1 VVTETELREILAGPE
16 CEAVEFKP
24 GLLSRR
30 EIAEYAVGIGN
41 AGGGWLIMGVA
52 DRPPHH
58 VQPIE
63 IPSDDELAKIRQ
75 SVADA
80 AQIHIAIETVRLPE
94 GPVLVAKIPP
104 RPRGLPVHTRDGKYL
119 IRLGD
124 GLRGMTL
131 PEIDAIRREAG
142 MELSASPIPG
152 KTPDLLSP
160 AGMEELRRLMAEA
173 GASSDLIRLPDP
185 DLLRALGVLRDDGA
199 LLTAGLLL
207 AGRPET
213 IRAHLPHAQWQF
225 RRMKSDTEYDQAE
238 DGSECLPIALRR
250 LRELVAAN
258 NPIVTIPGWLV
269 HPEFPRYPALALR
282 ELLVNALAHRDYE
295 VPGAVMLKLY
305 PDRLELSNP
314 GGFVGGV
321 TPQNILHHPSA
332 PRYPTL
338 FQALARMRL
347 ANAANLG
354 VPRVFRDLLTEGKEP
369 PVYWASTHAVR
380 VTVQGQE
387 TRREFLELMHRHPD
401 LDVDHLLV
409 LHFLTRHREITVRLA
424 FELCQRPMEGA
435 REILGQ
441 LATQWNLLEAGGGA
455 GRGRYYRLSRPA
467 YGLLVG
473 AMKYHVDRRLS
484 AENAKARVLAA
495 LADRSLTN
503 AEVRE
508 ITQLGRNQALWL
520 MKGLAGEGLARL
532 RGRGRGSRWEKC

>member
-1 VVTETELREILAGPE
+1 VTEAELRSLLAE
-16 CEAVEFKP
+16 QEDETVEFKP
-24 GLLSRR
+24 NLPNRR

-58 VQPIE
+58 VQRIE

-80 AQIHIAIETVRLPE
+80 AQIHITIETVHPPE
-94 GPVLVAKIPP
+94 GAVLVARIPP
-104 RPRGLPVHTRDGKYL
+104 RPRGLPFHTRDGKYL

-173 GASSDLIRLPDP
+173 GASSDLNRLRDP
-185 DLLRALGVLRDDGA
+185 DLLHALGVLREDGA

-225 RRMKSDTEYDQAE
+225 RRMKADTEYDQAE

-258 NPIVTIPGWLV
+258 NPIATIPGWLV

-295 VPGAVMLKLY
+295 VPGAVMVKLY
-305 PDRLELSNP
+305 PDRTRAEQPRRFRRRRDATEHPPSPVRTTLS
-314 GGFVGGV
+314 
-321 TPQNILHHPSA
+321 
-332 PRYPTL
+332 YPL
-338 FQALARMRL
+338 SGARPD
-347 ANAANLG
+347 AAGQCRQSWRSSG
-354 VPRVFRDLLTEGKEP
+354 VPR
-369 PVYWASTHAVR
+369 
-380 VTVQGQE
+380 
-387 TRREFLELMHRHPD
+387 
-401 LDVDHLLV
+401 
-409 LHFLTRHREITVRLA
+409 
-424 FELCQRPMEGA
+424 
-435 REILGQ
+435 
-441 LATQWNLLEAGGGA
+441 
-455 GRGRYYRLSRPA
+455 
-467 YGLLVG
+467 
-473 AMKYHVDRRLS
+473 
-484 AENAKARVLAA
+484 
-495 LADRSLTN
+495 LAD
-503 AEVRE
+503 
-508 ITQLGRNQALWL
+508 
-520 MKGLAGEGLARL
+520 
-532 RGRGRGSRWEKC
+532 